1 MNKTVEFTVK
11 PKLIYDLDSQKY
23 VQLKS
28 DKISS
33 KVREQIV
40 KDFVSLKC
48 KKHLYTAIFE
58 GLSND
63 PDDLSQY
70 IDGKVVSI
78 TYNPSTFSFKVK
90 LEVFLAEKLPK
101 KFSSLKKSE
110 LLKGDKILELA
121 TTENIIETIKINI
134 DYFYRAS
141 GHFKNYRV
149 GTDTLYLDITMK
161 SDKDKSTIGK
171 FKVV

>member
-11 PKLIYDLDSQKY
+11 PKLIVDLDSQKSIS
-23 VQLKS
+23 LKS
-28 DKISS
+28 DSLSS
-33 KVREQIV
+33 KVREQIL
-40 KDFVSLKC
+40 KDFVSAKC

-58 GLSND
+58 GITND

-78 TYNPSTFSFKVK
+78 TYNPGTFSFTVK
-90 LEVFLAEKLPK
+90 LEVFLAKQLPK
-101 KFSSLKKSE
+101 KVSSLKKSE
-110 LLKGDKILELA
+110 LLKEYKILELA
-121 TTENIIETIKINI
+121 TRENIIETIKMNI

-171 FKVV
+171 FKIV

>member
-11 PKLIYDLDSQKY
+11 PKLIVDLDSQKSIS
-23 VQLKS
+23 LKS
-28 DKISS
+28 DSLSS
-33 KVREQIV
+33 KVREQIL
-40 KDFVSLKC
+40 KDFVSAKC

-58 GLSND
+58 GITND

-78 TYNPSTFSFKVK
+78 TYNPGTFSFTVK
-90 LEVFLAEKLPK
+90 LEVFLAKQLPK
-101 KFSSLKKSE
+101 KVSSLKKSE
-110 LLKGDKILELA
+110 LLKEDKILELA
-121 TTENIIETIKINI
+121 TRENIIETIKMNI

-171 FKVV
+171 FKIV

>member
-11 PKLIYDLDSQKY
+11 PKLIYDLDTQKSIP
-23 VQLKS
+23 LKS
-28 DKISS
+28 DKLSS

-48 KKHLYTAIFE
+48 KKHLYEAIFE

-78 TYNPSTFSFKVK
+78 TYNPSTFSFRVK

-101 KFSSLKKSE
+101 KGF
-110 LLKGDKILELA
+110 
-121 TTENIIETIKINI
+121 
-134 DYFYRAS
+134 
-141 GHFKNYRV
+141 
-149 GTDTLYLDITMK
+149 
-161 SDKDKSTIGK
+161 K
-171 FKVV
+171 FKKIRIVKRG